1 MKTRIAALI
10 FVGSLMLARADQMI
24 ESVQQ
29 TLKNQG
35 FYYGEITGETS
46 ADLTAAIRRYQ
57 IRNGLQVN
65 GALNHETLQSLG
77 INSSA
82 SAQPAAKPASPS
94 PAAPKSGEQYPI
106 EEANMTPAPVQPF
119 TNAPQ
124 DQQVYPSNPLAPAP
138 ATSATGVLARTP
150 FEAAPPEVQ
159 RNVIVSAQIALARRG
174 LYQEEVNGIYGPA
187 MEFSLRAY
195 QARTKLP
202 VTGRLDLQTLAALR
216 LLPQARGPFYDPS
229 RRPWR
234 PPPGPPVR
242 GEWVPE

>member
-1 MKTRIAALI
+1 MKAKIAALI
-10 FVGSLMLARADQMI
+10 FIGSFILARADQTI

-29 TLKNQG
+29 ALKNQG
-35 FYYGEITGETS
+35 FYYGEITGEKN

-65 GALNHETLQSLG
+65 GELNNETLQSLG

-82 SAQPAAKPASPS
+82 SAQPAAKPASPTS
-94 PAAPKSGEQYPI
+94 AMPKSGEQSPI
-106 EEANMTPAPVQPF
+106 EGADITPAPVQPF
-119 TNAPQ
+119 PNAPQ
-124 DQQVYPSNPLAPAP
+124 DQQVYPSNPIAPG
-138 ATSATGVLARTP
+138 TSASGVLARTP

-187 MEFSLRAY
+187 MELALRAY
-195 QARTKLP
+195 QARAKLP

-216 LLPQARGPFYDPS
+216 LFPQPRGPFYDPAG
-229 RRPWR
+229 RRWR